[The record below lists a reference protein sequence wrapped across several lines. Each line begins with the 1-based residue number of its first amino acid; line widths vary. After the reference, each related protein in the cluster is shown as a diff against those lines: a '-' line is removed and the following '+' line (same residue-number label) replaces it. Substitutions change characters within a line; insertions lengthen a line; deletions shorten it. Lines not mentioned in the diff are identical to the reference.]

1 MTRARSYRKL
11 AALQL
16 TLVMATS
23 VLFYLWNGAFAAAST
38 GFGGGIAMINI
49 ALLLWRRDRADR
61 GRALSAGE
69 SIRLLYRSMLER
81 FISVMALFWL
91 GMGVLELYAP
101 ALLAGFV
108 VGQLALLFIGNERK
122 SERHGV

>member
-1 MTRARSYRKL
+1 MTRALSYRKL

-16 TLVMATS
+16 TLVMAAS
-23 VLFYLWNGAFAAAST
+23 VLFYLWNGACAAAST
-38 GFGGGIAMINI
+38 GFGGSIAMINI
-49 ALLLWRRDRADR
+49 ALLLWRRDRLDR

-81 FISVMALFWL
+81 FIAVIVLFWL
-91 GMGVLELYAP
+91 GMGVLELFAP

-108 VGQLALLFIGNERK
+108 VGQLALFFTGNERK

>member
-81 FISVMALFWL
+81 FISVIALFWL

>member
-1 MTRARSYRKL
+1 VSLARSYRKL
-11 AALQL
+11 AVLQL
-16 TLVMATS
+16 MLVTATS
-23 VLFYLWNGAFAAAST
+23 VVFYLWIGAFAAAST

-81 FISVMALFWL
+81 FISVIALFWL

>member
-1 MTRARSYRKL
+1 MARARSYRKL

-16 TLVMATS
+16 TLVMAAS

-38 GFGGGIAMINI
+38 GFGGSIAMINI
-49 ALLLWRRDRADR
+49 ALLLWRRDRVDR

-81 FISVMALFWL
+81 FIAVIVLFWL
-91 GMGVLELYAP
+91 GMGVLELFAP

-108 VGQLALLFIGNERK
+108 VGQLALFFIGNERK

>member
-69 SIRLLYRSMLER
+69 SMRLLYRSMLER
-81 FISVMALFWL
+81 FISVIALFWL

>member
-49 ALLLWRRDRADR
+49 ALLLWRRDRVDR

-81 FISVMALFWL
+81 FIAVIVLFWL
-91 GMGVLELYAP
+91 GMGVLELFAP

-108 VGQLALLFIGNERK
+108 VGQLALFFIGNERK

>member
-1 MTRARSYRKL
+1 VSLARSYRKL
-11 AALQL
+11 AVIQL
-16 TLVMATS
+16 MLVTATS
-23 VLFYLWNGAFAAAST
+23 VLFYLWTDAFAAAST
-38 GFGGGIAMINI
+38 GFGGGIAMVNI

-81 FISVMALFWL
+81 YVSVIALFWL
-91 GMGVLELYAP
+91 GMGVLKLYAP
-101 ALLAGFV
+101 AVLAGFV
-108 VGQLALLFIGNERK
+108 VGQVALFFIGNERK

>member
-1 MTRARSYRKL
+1 MSLARSYRKL
-11 AALQL
+11 AVLQL
-16 TLVMATS
+16 TLVTATS
-23 VLFYLWNGAFAAAST
+23 VLFYLWKDAFAAVST

-81 FISVMALFWL
+81 FIGVIALFWL

-101 ALLAGFV
+101 AVLAGFV
-108 VGQLALLFIGNERK
+108 VGQVALFFIGNERK

>member
-1 MTRARSYRKL
+1 VTRARSYRKL

-23 VLFYLWNGAFAAAST
+23 VLFYLWSGAFAAAST

>member
-1 MTRARSYRKL
+1 MTLARSYRKL
-11 AALQL
+11 AALHL

-38 GFGGGIAMINI
+38 GFGGSIAMINI

-81 FISVMALFWL
+81 FISVIALFWL

>member
-1 MTRARSYRKL
+1 MSLARNFRKL

-23 VLFYLWNGAFAAAST
+23 VLFFIGSGGGAAVST
-38 GFGGGIAMINI
+38 LFGGAVALVNV
-49 ALLLWRRDRADR
+49 ALLLWRRERADR

-69 SIRLLYRSMLER
+69 SIRLLYRSALER
-81 FISVMALFWL
+81 FFAVMALFAL
-91 GMGVLELYAP
+91 GMGVLQLHAA
-101 ALLAGFV
+101 ALLTGFV
-108 VGQLALLFIGNERK
+108 MGQVALFFTENKRK

>member
-81 FISVMALFWL
+81 FIAVIALFWL

>member
-81 FISVMALFWL
+81 FIAVIALFWL
-91 GMGVLELYAP
+91 GMGVLELNAP

>member
-23 VLFYLWNGAFAAAST
+23 VLFYLWNGVFAAAST

-81 FISVMALFWL
+81 FITVIALFWL

>member
-1 MTRARSYRKL
+1 VTRARSYRKL

-69 SIRLLYRSMLER
+69 SMRLLYRSMLER
-81 FISVMALFWL
+81 FIAVIALFWL

>member
-61 GRALSAGE
+61 RRALSAGE

-81 FISVMALFWL
+81 FISVIALFWL